1 VTKRLFK
8 REFAVLFCS
17 ICGVVLFCMVGYKKN
32 AVARCMAGAAVRRSS
47 SRYSISWESGN
58 AGDIIKVG
66 HDDDFRQQGG
76 EYAI

>member
-1 VTKRLFK
+1 
-8 REFAVLFCS
+8 
-17 ICGVVLFCMVGYKKN
+17 MVGYKKN